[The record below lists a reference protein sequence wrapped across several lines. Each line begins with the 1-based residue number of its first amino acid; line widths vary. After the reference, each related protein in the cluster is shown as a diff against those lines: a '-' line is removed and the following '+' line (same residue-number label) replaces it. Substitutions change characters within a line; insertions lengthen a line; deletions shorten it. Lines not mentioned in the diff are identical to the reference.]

1 MALLWRPCSDGLALT
16 PLHLARRVARRANT
30 AEQGERQHDK
40 LMLRVV
46 SEGAA
51 HGNVVTLPTAT
62 LEGCDGEKKVIKEL
76 CMHEGQVCCLISSST
91 KYGDSLLG
99 LVSVIT
105 AHPQL
110 KG

>member
-1 MALLWRPCSDGLALT
+1 
-16 PLHLARRVARRANT
+16 
-30 AEQGERQHDK
+30 
-40 LMLRVV
+40 MLRVV

-62 LEGCDGEKKVIKEL
+62 LEGCEKKVIKEL
-76 CMHEGQVCCLISSST
+76 CMHEGQVCCLIYSP
-91 KYGDSLLG
+91 KKHGDSLPG

-105 AHPQL
+105 ARPQL